1 MQKIEIIKLTKEI
14 QAVKDIF
21 ISVSNLVVQQGE
33 IIDRID
39 CNIEQTMNFVD
50 SVNIYTYLEIILFY
64 FFNKF
69 DKANIFSFIIY

>member
-33 IIDRID
+33 IIDSTVHV
-39 CNIEQTMNFVD
+39 Q
-50 SVNIYTYLEIILFY
+50 
-64 FFNKF
+64 
-69 DKANIFSFIIY
+69 